1 MNDDFHN
8 AITRLRDIYNY
19 LTEGEPTPDEEE
31 ESQKE
36 MIGLLESLIMH
47 IPPENMEENLE
58 LLKTTLTMCKEWD
71 TLEFWFKERPDLVTN
86 VKLILNR
93 FLIRHAKPEIPSEPS
108 APVTQLNGVPDELST
123 QLAAALDRAM
133 KNLPPDA
140 DVTKVIQSVTSQ
152 VTESYKSS
160 PSASRAKV
168 GLGGVPISTSEKAE
182 ASEGSSSHPESTI
195 PHNPNSITSTAARVK
210 IRKEDIMKSV
220 LEQVKNNIS
229 DSSSSSKLA
238 APKII
243 IPKVSKPKQKIIPY
257 KEEPVELTT
266 AEQKQQ
272 QLEAIP
278 PIKPQDKPKKAPK
291 LKVGAFKKDKTL
303 KAKIKTSASAQPQ
316 EPIRPKIVV
325 KPKIKTKVEEVKP
338 KKSHPIVEPKPEP
351 PVKKQPQTITSP
363 PQPKNPKI
371 KIQAK
376 PVSKRKKKEITKEP
390 ESKSPINFN
399 VVKPTKTSVKDTQVD
414 LFETFTKQEK
424 KSKRRRSKKKS
435 KEQQVPDTPPGEKQ
449 SLHAPDGKESPMKG
463 IQFPEESIPYEKMD
477 KAQLYQE
484 LIALEGKKYAIEKS
498 RKDFKAKHEKGLI
511 SDGNYAAQL
520 DRFKFDLQYISKK
533 INEIRNRIQTL

>member
-1 MNDDFHN
+1 MNDDFRN
-8 AITRLRDIYNY
+8 AIKRLRDVYNY
-19 LTEGEPTPDEEE
+19 LTEGEPSPDEEE
-31 ESQKE
+31 ESQRE
-36 MIGLLESLIMH
+36 MITLLESLIMH
-47 IPPENMEENLE
+47 IPTENMEENLE
-58 LLKTTLTMCKEWD
+58 LLKTSLNQAKGWD
-71 TLEFWFKERPDLVTN
+71 TLEYWFKEKPDLVTN
-86 VKLILNR
+86 IKLILNR
-93 FLIRHAKPEIPSEPS
+93 FLIRHVEPGLEEKP
-108 APVTQLNGVPDELST
+108 APQITTQNGVPDELST
-123 QLAAALDRAM
+123 KLAAALDRAM

-152 VTESYKSS
+152 VTESYNESKNTAQ
-160 PSASRAKV
+160 PKV
-168 GLGGVPISTSEKAE
+168 GLGGVPIAEKSEV
-182 ASEGSSSHPESTI
+182 SEGSSSHSDPKI

-243 IPKVSKPKQKIIPY
+243 IPKVTKPKQKIIPY
-257 KEEPVELTT
+257 KEELVELSTT
-266 AEQKQQ
+266 EQKQQ

-278 PIKPQDKPKKAPK
+278 QIKPQETPKKAPK
-291 LKVGAFKKDKTL
+291 LKVGAFKKEKTL
-303 KAKIKTSASAQPQ
+303 TAKIKTSASAQPQ
-316 EPIRPKIVV
+316 EPIRPKVVV
-325 KPKIKTKVEEVKP
+325 KPRIKTKVEEIKP
-338 KKSHPIVEPKPEP
+338 PKSQPIVEPKPEP
-351 PVKKQPQTITSP
+351 PVKEQPQTKTAP
-363 PQPKNPKI
+363 PKPKKPKI

-376 PVSKRKKKEITKEP
+376 PVSKSKQKEIPKES
-390 ESKSPINFN
+390 ESKSAIKFN

-424 KSKRRRSKKKS
+424 KTKRRRSRKKS
-435 KEQQVPDTPPGEKQ
+435 KEQKDSTPPSEEKQ
-449 SLHAPDGKESPMKG
+449 NLDASDAKESQMKG
-463 IQFPEESIPYEKMD
+463 VQFPEETIPYEKMD
-477 KAQLYQE
+477 KPQLYQE

-533 INEIRNRIQTL
+533 INEIRNRIQAL